1 MAIYG
6 ASPKEQPVEGDVQK
20 AGERAGAFKGRVAA
34 ILPARDGRD
43 GYIQFGRESVYF
55 PELAPR
61 NRFSNTFAARWVV
74 GHDHSSFGCVE
85 LAATELGIGQALEI

>member
-6 ASPKEQPVEGDVQK
+6 ASPKEQLVEGDVQK

-43 GYIQFGRESVYF
+43 GYIQFGRESVLSGTC
-55 PELAPR
+55 PEKSLLEYVCRA
-61 NRFSNTFAARWVV
+61 
-74 GHDHSSFGCVE
+74 
-85 LAATELGIGQALEI
+85 LGRRS